1 MLLDVNNLF
10 FHAGNVFAFTS
21 GEYMSLAGI
30 TSSSSGLNIT
40 LSHPEDLGI
49 GDGEAIPNIAVLV
62 GTGITC
68 TCQSLRIN
76 AQFQGATQST
86 GPWTT
91 FAESGALATSSYVAN
106 NWVLPIAV
114 PRRPS
119 GTSLPSFYRL
129 NLALTGNGSSE
140 SITTGTLL
148 GGLVIQRGD
157 AMDTIPQYSSGF
169 TVA

>member
-1 MLLDVNNLF
+1 MLFDVNNLF
-10 FHAGNVFAFTS
+10 FHAGNTFALTT

-30 TSSSSGLNIT
+30 TSSCSGLSIN
-40 LSHPEDLGI
+40 LGNARDLGI
-49 GDGEAIPNIAVLV
+49 GDGEAIPNIAVVV

-76 AQFQGATQST
+76 AQFQGATASV
-86 GPWTT
+86 GPWTI
-91 FAESGALATSSYVAN
+91 FAESGAMATSSFVAN
-106 NWVLPIAV
+106 NLVLPIAV
-114 PRRPS
+114 PRRPQ
-119 GTSLPSFYRL
+119 GTSLPLFYRI

-148 GGLVIQRGD
+148 GGLVIQRDD
-157 AMDTIPQYSSGF
+157 ATDTIGQLSSGF